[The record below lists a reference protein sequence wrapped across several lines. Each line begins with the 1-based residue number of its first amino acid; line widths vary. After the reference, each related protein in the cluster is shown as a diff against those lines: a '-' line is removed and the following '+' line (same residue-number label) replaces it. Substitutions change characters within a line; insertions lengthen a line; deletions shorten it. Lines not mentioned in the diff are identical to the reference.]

1 MTLEPAALKN
11 RLFVV
16 VSAGGSNR
24 RVEGAPTVRFAT
36 VARRLGAAARAAGL
50 TVPAFRTPPRRPGAP
65 RTIRRLPGG
74 PVVAVALKGRVFAE
88 VVHDMV
94 DGVIAANHL
103 EGEAA
108 GRVRASL
115 LHALTAPGSSA
126 AA

>member
-1 MTLEPAALKN
+1 M
-11 RLFVV
+11 
-16 VSAGGSNR
+16 
-24 RVEGAPTVRFAT
+24 
-36 VARRLGAAARAAGL
+36 
-50 TVPAFRTPPRRPGAP
+50 
-65 RTIRRLPGG
+65 
-74 PVVAVALKGRVFAE
+74 VAVALKGRVFAE

-115 LHALTAPGSSA
+115 LHALSAPGSSA